1 VTILVEATGLSLRG
15 RLKATSLELREGELA
30 CLIGP
35 NGSGKTSLLHALAG
49 IGAPSG
55 EVRIAGVDPAR
66 LPPPQRQAL
75 FAYLPA
81 SRDIHWPLTA
91 ADLIALG
98 LPGRDRAAVHRVIA
112 DLGLEDFAERRV
124 DRLSTGERSRVL
136 IARALVAR
144 PKLLLL
150 DEPAAN
156 LDPLWQIR
164 LMDHLRDYARSGRA
178 LLVAMHDLELARH
191 YADRLI
197 IMNEGAAVAD
207 GEPEALLAGPHIPRV
222 FGVERTEGR
231 WRALA

>member
-1 VTILVEATGLSLRG
+1 VSVLVEATGLSLPG
-15 RLKATSLELREGELA
+15 RLTETSLELRAGELA

-49 IGAPSG
+49 IGAPGG
-55 EVRIAGVDPAR
+55 EVRIAGLDPRR
-66 LPPPQRQAL
+66 LPPAQRQHL

-81 SRDIHWPLTA
+81 SRDIHWPLTG

-98 LPGRDRAAVHRVIA
+98 LSGPNRVAVDQVIA
-112 DLGLEDFAERRV
+112 DLHLRDFADRRV

-164 LMDHLRDYARSGRA
+164 LMDRLRDYARAGHA
-178 LLVAMHDLELARH
+178 LLVAMHDLELTRH

-197 IMNEGAAVAD
+197 LMHEGAVVAD
-207 GEPEALLAGPHIPRV
+207 GEPEELLAGPHIPQV
-222 FGVERTEGR
+222 FGVKRSEGR
-231 WRALA
+231 WRPVN